1 MRSFIHNW
9 IIKYPFLVYSG
20 YLDAQ
25 FCLPCVL
32 FLISEEN
39 NFMKIASSSKC
50 YKTREKVEEHSS
62 SSVHNRNMSL

>member
-25 FCLPCVL
+25 FCLPCAL